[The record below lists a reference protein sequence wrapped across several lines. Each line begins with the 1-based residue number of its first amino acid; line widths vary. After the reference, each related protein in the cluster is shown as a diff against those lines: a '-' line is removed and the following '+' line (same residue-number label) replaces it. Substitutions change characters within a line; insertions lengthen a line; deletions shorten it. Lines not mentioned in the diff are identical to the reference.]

1 MKLSHKIRNAVVF
14 IVFLALISIP
24 VVCIFLLSSAEQKSY
39 LAGEVKPHTSL
50 SYGELIAPSYQDF
63 EELYTISGTYE
74 PYEAFVQ
81 ELDANTAL
89 IISVGDEVH
98 TGNVIGYCGEQP
110 VLATGNGILREKAE
124 TYLCFD
130 SLDSAIFVGNVDP
143 LVAKRLFTWDK
154 GLTTSTGETV
164 TPYFCSSL
172 VQNGTVQVKFL
183 VDGDHACGES
193 VPVFAV
199 RTGRVYRQILAL
211 PDNCVYKK
219 SDGMYYVRVVNGDQ
233 VIEKPVIVDMR
244 AGNYLSVV
252 GVEETDLCDSGY
264 KSAFGFGS

>member
-14 IVFLALISIP
+14 IVFLALLSIP

-63 EELYTISGTYE
+63 EEYYTMSGTYE

-89 IISVGDEVH
+89 IISVGDEVQ
-98 TGNVIGYCGEQP
+98 TGNVIGYSGANP
-110 VLATGNGILREKAE
+110 VLAAGNGILREKAE

-130 SLDSAIFVGNVDP
+130 SLDSVCFVGNVNP
-143 LVAKRLFTWDK
+143 LVAERLFTWN
-154 GLTTSTGETV
+154 GELTTTEGYKV
-164 TPYFCSSL
+164 TPYFRSTL
-172 VQNGTVQVKFL
+172 VKNGTVQVKFL
-183 VDGDHACGES
+183 VEGEHACGES
-193 VPVFAV
+193 VPTFDV
-199 RTGRVYRQILAL
+199 RTGRVYRQLLAL
-211 PDNCVYKK
+211 PDDCIYKK
-219 SDGMYYVRVVNGDQ
+219 ADGGYYVRVVNGDQ
-233 VIEKPVIVDMR
+233 VIEKPVVVDMR
-244 AGNYLSVV
+244 SGNYLSVV

-264 KSAFGFGS
+264 KSAFGFGA